1 MDAQPA
7 PRSGIPTGIPT
18 GIPRRGPPLAPIRT
32 DLSQQ
37 HLQHQYQQK
46 QQLQQPQKSKQLP
59 VLQKPRPQRLRP
71 AEPTPQPAETVPDPT
86 KRKPSKSSLK
96 SLFSRNKALRDV
108 KKNDSALPAVG
119 ERRESDAQSIHPPET
134 PRSYT
139 GTVASVSTV
148 VASTELTEPIAT
160 PTAPNFDKKDISS
173 QKAKAKPAR
182 RPSSPWVPPPLFQAY
197 PQALKHAAISA
208 PILSA
213 DAILRIQSSK
223 TTTEAKEE
231 NSATPDSAAA
241 KKKDEKDKK
250 HARRASMATGDTLLA
265 KKIFVLV
272 TSGRLLQYAA
282 EGRHDRLPEKL
293 LRLGSTSA
301 AFVSDAIPGKPYVI
315 QVTQQFSHDGKAPV
329 EPSGRGLLS
338 RFGIQGSDARRM
350 VRTFLMVLSEPEEM
364 NSWLVSL
371 RMAIEAVGG
380 KHFVPESPVE
390 DKNNAA
396 AGKTNQGTSS
406 ARTSRQLNL
415 RRPSL
420 NEVSQNQGSY
430 QGSSRAPS
438 RSSIAP
444 ALSRKN
450 SNKESTPSTNLA
462 KALSRRSI
470 TAPADAI
477 SIATTATTSMEP
489 DTIYEDPRDAPLP
502 PTRTPNISQPPSL
515 KPSPATSPVQSP
527 PTTPQL
533 RNRPTIPSSAF
544 RPLMYAASPPQQD
557 HQKEDAAPSRRSSY
571 VASAHSPPQSPS
583 PTPPNFSVPSFS
595 TRFAI
600 PRRGSAPSVTSDTD
614 DRPTDSTPAEETEP
628 RRKYSGLN
636 IDMGRIAAANMA
648 KRSLATEATS
658 NTPSPLSPP
667 KSSTPVP
674 RGIPLY
680 ATPSQPSSRYAHRV
694 QSPPGTSQKPS
705 PSDSRAA
712 LPTPQKSRPLMT
724 RLPKHNESDTL
735 TALPSFAQSAPGTD
749 RIKRTSVATATPSRP
764 PSQILPP
771 SLQAARIPSAGGQ
784 RASRMAVPTARSP
797 PVGSTEHEKQPT
809 RRLSALP
816 QQTSPRKKSIPS
828 LAMSPPAPPPNCP
841 LPEVPSDISARRI
854 PTWRKQ
860 SLLPA
865 PNMEARKQQSPE
877 LRQIGFARRPQIS
890 SPPTTSSI
898 PRHDPH
904 GL

>member
-7 PRSGIPTGIPT
+7 PRS

-37 HLQHQYQQK
+37 HLQQQQK
-46 QQLQQPQKSKQLP
+46 QQLQQPQKPKQLP

-71 AEPTPQPAETVPDPT
+71 AEPTTQPAESVPLQPDPA
-86 KRKPSKSSLK
+86 KRKPSKSSLR

-108 KKNDSALPAVG
+108 KKTDSPLPQVG
-119 ERRESDAQSIHPPET
+119 ERRESDAQSIQPPET
-134 PRSYT
+134 PRSFT
-139 GTVASVSTV
+139 GTVTSVSTV
-148 VASTELTEPIAT
+148 VASTDLSVPISTPTEPT
-160 PTAPNFDKKDISS
+160 FNKKGPSS
-173 QKAKAKPAR
+173 QTAKVKPAR
-182 RPSSPWVPPPLFQAY
+182 KTSSPWVPPPLFQAY
-197 PQALKHAAISA
+197 PQALKHATVSA

-231 NSATPDSAAA
+231 KATAQDPAAA

-250 HARRASMATGDTLLA
+250 HARRTSVATGDTLLA

-293 LRLGSTSA
+293 MRLGSTSA
-301 AFVSDAIPGKPYVI
+301 AFASDAIPGKPYVI
-315 QVTQQFSHDGKAPV
+315 QVTQQFSDDGKAPP
-329 EPSGRGLLS
+329 ETSGRGLLS

-371 RMAIEAVGG
+371 RMAIETVGG

-390 DKNNAA
+390 GKNAA
-396 AGKTNQGTSS
+396 AGKTNQAPLS
-406 ARTSRQLNL
+406 ARASRQLNI

-420 NEVSQNQGSY
+420 NEFSQNSG
-430 QGSSRAPS
+430 GSSRAPS
-438 RSSIAP
+438 RNSIAP
-444 ALSRKN
+444 ALTRKN
-450 SNKESTPSTNLA
+450 SNKESTPSSNLA

-470 TAPADAI
+470 TAPSDAI

-502 PTRTPNISQPPSL
+502 PTRNPNISSQPPSVR
-515 KPSPATSPVQSP
+515 PSPATSPVQSP

-533 RNRPTIPSSAF
+533 RNNNKPTFPSSAF
-544 RPLMYAASPPQQD
+544 RPIMYAASPPQPD
-557 HQKEDAAPSRRSSY
+557 HQKEDAGPSRRSSY
-571 VASAHSPPQSPS
+571 IASSHSPPQSPS

-600 PRRGSAPSVTSDTD
+600 SRRGSEPSVTSDNNDT
-614 DRPTDSTPAEETEP
+614 PTDTTPAEQTEP

-636 IDMGRIAAANMA
+636 IDMGRISASNLA
-648 KRSLATEATS
+648 KRSLAGETAS
-658 NTPSPLSPP
+658 HTPSPLSPT
-667 KSSTPVP
+667 KSSMPGP
-674 RGIPLY
+674 RGIPLHT
-680 ATPSQPSSRYAHRV
+680 TPSQPSLRYAHRA
-694 QSPPGTSQKPS
+694 QPPPEPSQKAS
-705 PSDSRAA
+705 PSDTRAA
-712 LPTPQKSRPLMT
+712 LLTPQKSRPLM
-724 RLPKHNESDTL
+724 RLPKHNEPDTL
-735 TALPSFAQSAPGTD
+735 TALPGFAQSAPGTD

-771 SLQAARIPSAGGQ
+771 SHQTPRIPGPGGQ
-784 RASRMAVPTARSP
+784 RASRMAVPASKSP
-797 PVGSTEHEKQPT
+797 PIGNNEQPS

-816 QQTSPRKKSIPS
+816 QQTSPRKMS
-828 LAMSPPAPPPNCP
+828 LSMSPPAPPPNCP

-860 SLLPA
+860 SLLPS
-865 PNMEARKQQSPE
+865 PNVDARRQQSPE
-877 LRQIGFARRPQIS
+877 LRQMGFARRQQI
-890 SPPTTSSI
+890 SPPTTTTTTTTTSSSSI
-898 PRHDPH
+898 PHHDSH